1 MKTSEGKKLYTL
13 ELKEFDIELLLK
25 ALGTYQQRQ
34 YDSALSSR
42 WTEKLIN
49 KVYRAMG
56 VKL

>member
-34 YDSALSSR
+34 YDSGLSSR